1 VTTAIILL
9 LAIRVING
17 LGFGVHSTTAGA
29 VVADVIP
36 KSRMSEGIGY
46 FCMYA
51 TLSTAIG
58 PFIALKIV
66 GDGELHSYRT
76 LFFVASGLCLMS
88 LAADS
93 LITYERKA
101 RLESET
107 RAIAEPAAETDR
119 GAEEADGPAGPLP
132 RTFLGFE
139 YAVFLPVVVLILLNF
154 ASSSLNTFLTLFAQE
169 RTLGNIGVF
178 FTINAAGLFISRLL
192 FGRLADRRGP
202 DIVVIPGIVGLA
214 LCYGIIP
221 FIHTPVWLFVLGF
234 PFGLAGGAILPSINA
249 LIFRRARRSGAGRLS
264 GLFRGAD
271 IGFAIGGT
279 AFGFVAER
287 LGYSYIYW
295 AAAGLALLAVLV
307 YASRC
312 RKHTA
317 EGGKKSGERIVKNKT
332 DKLWTWDFV
341 VVMVAC
347 SGISFCNYFFSST
360 LPIYAKNMTG
370 TSVYAGLI
378 MTVYTLSALASRPL
392 TGYLNNRIGRVR
404 MLVIGAALC
413 AVACFLYQF
422 SSAIALLIAFRI
434 MHGVGSASTRHRVR
448 RCADVIR
455 DRECPRG
462 LGYTGYTE
470 RLRRRSRRE
479 SPSALLATETTTVN
493 LHRFSFLLSSFLSY
507 ACSLTA

>member
-1 VTTAIILL
+1 MNKRNSERLFTKDYILIMLAATGTSLCNFFFFTALPLYAERISGSDLYSGLMLTVYSIAALAARPVTGILSDKIGRVRLLLAGALVCAVCCAFYGVTTAIILL
-9 LAIRVING
+9 LAIRVLNG
-17 LGFGVHSTTAGA
+17 LGFGVHSTMAGA

-46 FCMYA
+46 FSMYA

-101 RLESET
+101 RRESET

-221 FIHTPVWLFVLGF
+221 FIQTPVWLFVLGF
-234 PFGLAGGAILPSINA
+234 PIGLAGGAILPSINA
-249 LIFRRARRSGAGRLS
+249 LIFRRCSPQRRGTASAAYFAAL
-264 GLFRGAD
+264 D

-279 AFGFVAER
+279 AFGFIAER

-307 YASRC
+307 YVKAD
-312 RKHTA
+312 A
-317 EGGKKSGERIVKNKT
+317 ENKRRWAGKRVEG
-332 DKLWTWDFV
+332 
-341 VVMVAC
+341 
-347 SGISFCNYFFSST
+347 
-360 LPIYAKNMTG
+360 
-370 TSVYAGLI
+370 
-378 MTVYTLSALASRPL
+378 AL
-392 TGYLNNRIGRVR
+392 
-404 MLVIGAALC
+404 
-413 AVACFLYQF
+413 
-422 SSAIALLIAFRI
+422 
-434 MHGVGSASTRHRVR
+434 
-448 RCADVIR
+448 
-455 DRECPRG
+455 
-462 LGYTGYTE
+462 
-470 RLRRRSRRE
+470 
-479 SPSALLATETTTVN
+479 
-493 LHRFSFLLSSFLSY
+493 
-507 ACSLTA
+507 

>member
-1 VTTAIILL
+1 MNKRNSERLFTKDYILIMLAATGTSLCNFFFFTALPLYAERISGSDLYSGLMLTVYSIAALAARPVTGILSDKIGRVRLLLAGALVCAVCCAFYGVTTAIILL
-9 LAIRVING
+9 LAIRVLNG
-17 LGFGVHSTTAGA
+17 LGFGVHSTMAGA

-46 FCMYA
+46 FSMYA

-76 LFFVASGLCLMS
+76 LFFVASGLWLMS
-88 LAADS
+88 LAAAS
-93 LITYERKA
+93 LITYERMA
-101 RLESET
+101 RRESET

-221 FIHTPVWLFVLGF
+221 FIQTPVWLFVLGF
-234 PFGLAGGAILPSINA
+234 PIGLAGGAILPSINA
-249 LIFRRARRSGAGRLS
+249 LIFRRCSPQRRGTASAAYFAAL
-264 GLFRGAD
+264 D

-279 AFGFVAER
+279 AFGFIAER

-307 YASRC
+307 Y
-312 RKHTA
+312 
-317 EGGKKSGERIVKNKT
+317 VK
-332 DKLWTWDFV
+332 
-341 VVMVAC
+341 
-347 SGISFCNYFFSST
+347 
-360 LPIYAKNMTG
+360 
-370 TSVYAGLI
+370 
-378 MTVYTLSALASRPL
+378 
-392 TGYLNNRIGRVR
+392 
-404 MLVIGAALC
+404 
-413 AVACFLYQF
+413 AVAENKRRW
-422 SSAIALLIAFRI
+422 AGKRVEGAL
-434 MHGVGSASTRHRVR
+434 
-448 RCADVIR
+448 
-455 DRECPRG
+455 
-462 LGYTGYTE
+462 
-470 RLRRRSRRE
+470 
-479 SPSALLATETTTVN
+479 
-493 LHRFSFLLSSFLSY
+493 
-507 ACSLTA
+507 